1 MPIGVLFAA
10 VLVQL
15 PPSGPLPAEA
25 PEFRAAVAHLEKL
38 LAAAPDKHTVTY
50 EMARTWA
57 AAKQWPE
64 TIEWL
69 KKVAAMNAGLDPSR
83 DSIFA
88 DLRDTREF
96 EAILAS
102 IRLVTPAVSHSQI
115 AFTVA
120 EGDLVPESL
129 AYDPKRQNFYLGSM
143 RKGKVIR
150 CNVAGSCTQFVSG
163 LDTILGLK
171 VHGDHLWL
179 LNNSDRESALIDYD
193 LASARQLHKYA
204 AGPGHNFNDLT
215 IAPTGDIY
223 LSDTRANAVWHLG
236 SELTKLPGNFPFANG
251 IAISP
256 DATLL
261 YVSTFPDGITMLDLR
276 TQTTTPIARPA
287 NLCLAT
293 IDGLYFHRG
302 ALIAIQNAWMQPRI
316 VRLSLTRDHRAI
328 TRFEVLERRNPL
340 FEGVTTGVLANNDFF
355 YMANIQDDKKSAFNP
370 ITILKLR
377 L

>member
-1 MPIGVLFAA
+1 MPIGILFAA
-10 VLVQL
+10 VLIQL

-38 LAAAPDKHTVTY
+38 LTNAPDKHAVTY

-64 TIEWL
+64 AIEWL
-69 KKVAAMNAGLDPSR
+69 KKVAVMNAGLDPSR

-102 IRLVTPAVSHSQI
+102 VRLATPAVSHSQK

-129 AYDPKRQNFYLGSM
+129 AYDPRGKNFYFGSM
-143 RKGKVIR
+143 RKGKVLR
-150 CNVAGSCTQFVSG
+150 CNAAGSCTQFASG

-171 VHGDHLWL
+171 VHRDHLWL
-179 LNNSDRESALIDYD
+179 LNNSDHESALIEYD
-193 LASARQLHKYA
+193 LVSARQLHKYA
-204 AGPGHNFNDLT
+204 VGPGHNFNDLA
-215 IAPTGDIY
+215 IAPSGEIY
-223 LSDTRANAVWHLG
+223 LSDTRANAVWQLR

-251 IAISP
+251 IALSP
-256 DATLL
+256 DASLL
-261 YVSTFPDGITMLDLR
+261 YVSTFPDGITILDLK
-276 TQTTTPIARPA
+276 THTATPIARPDD
-287 NLCLAT
+287 LCLAT
-293 IDGLYFHRG
+293 IDGLYYHEG
-302 ALIAIQNAWMQPRI
+302 ALIAVQNAWMQPRI
-316 VRLSLTRDHRAI
+316 VRLSLNRNLRAI
-328 TRFEVLERRNPL
+328 TRWEVLERRNPL
-340 FEGVTTGVLANNDFF
+340 FEGVTTGVLADNDFF
-355 YMANIQDDKKSAFNP
+355 YMANIQDDKKSNFNP